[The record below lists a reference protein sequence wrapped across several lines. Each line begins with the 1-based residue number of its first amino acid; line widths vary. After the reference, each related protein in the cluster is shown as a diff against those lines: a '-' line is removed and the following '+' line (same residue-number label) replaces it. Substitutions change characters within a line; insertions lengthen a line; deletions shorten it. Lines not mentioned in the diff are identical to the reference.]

1 MERDSMEKL
10 LVRRDALEAYE
21 RLTGFTGIGRF
32 MVERGVFEV
41 VEENRCTKK

>member
-1 MERDSMEKL
+1 MEKL

-32 MVERGVFEV
+32 MVERGVFEIS
-41 VEENRCTKK
+41 EENRCQKE

>member
-1 MERDSMEKL
+1 MEKL

-32 MVERGVFEV
+32 MLERGVFEI
-41 VEENRCTKK
+41 VEENRCKNK